1 LLPGFCDGSSEDS
14 STGHDDLCYYSMRL
28 YVELAAPNTQ
38 IVHPLMVE
46 NVGIE
51 KIPYL
56 DEVPSD
62 HNLWDQ
68 DLSLME
74 KKTGIKVL

>member
-1 LLPGFCDGSSEDS
+1 
-14 STGHDDLCYYSMRL
+14 MRL
-28 YVELAAPNTQ
+28 YVELAAANTR

-46 NVGIE
+46 NVGI
-51 KIPYL
+51 KNIPYL

-68 DLSLME
+68 NLSLME
-74 KKTGIKVL
+74 KKTRIKVL